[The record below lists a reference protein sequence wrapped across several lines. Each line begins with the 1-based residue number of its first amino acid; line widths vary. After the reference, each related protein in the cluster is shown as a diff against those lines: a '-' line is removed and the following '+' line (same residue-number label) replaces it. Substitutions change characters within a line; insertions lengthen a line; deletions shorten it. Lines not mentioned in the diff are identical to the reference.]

1 MKTVPARDA
10 GVAFYIDQQL
20 RGAWGTGAGQYRQGP
35 WMEGTPEQGYQLNM
49 TPQELYRVGIARTNN
64 YCKER
69 YGKTFDE
76 LSDAQQDEILRSLE
90 RGTIE
95 LADVSART
103 FFEFLFQNTLEGF
116 WADPLYGGNRNG
128 VGWRQIGF
136 PGVAA
141 SYINIIERYNVP
153 YRVTPVSIAEVEQG
167 ITADPDKINLNN
179 RKDTEHRARVITVN
193 ARKR

>member
-76 LSDAQQDEILRSLE
+76 LSEADRIPGRCSIVYQHHREIQRPLSSYARFDRRGRTRHHGRSRQDQ
-90 RGTIE
+90 
-95 LADVSART
+95 
-103 FFEFLFQNTLEGF
+103 F
-116 WADPLYGGNRNG
+116 
-128 VGWRQIGF
+128 
-136 PGVAA
+136 
-141 SYINIIERYNVP
+141 
-153 YRVTPVSIAEVEQG
+153 
-167 ITADPDKINLNN
+167 K
-179 RKDTEHRARVITVN
+179 
-193 ARKR
+193 